1 MDYTKE
7 QVFQLFVEK
16 LSGSISPEEEHVLAQ
31 RLSSDPVF
39 RGQWQ
44 SLEEKATELGVKE
57 FLSELDADADLREL
71 KERRAPA
78 TRVPAYGPAPVR
90 RIGLKKTLSAAA
102 ILLLLGAGG
111 WMFFTR
117 KEKVQDRGRIAQL
130 VKEGQ
135 QSVSLSLNSGRTVD
149 LGKANAGKSIS
160 LGNTTLNAGAD
171 ALQYKSGDTTI
182 STLSVPPG
190 ATYKIVLSDGTEV
203 WLNADTR
210 LRFPLKFPR
219 ASREVTVEGEA
230 YFKVAKEVSAPFI
243 VHTPLTDVRVLGT
256 SFNINTYKKGQ
267 VRTALVEGKVMT
279 QCPDGRHVALNPGY
293 VAEYRVQDGFSS
305 TTFEQEDELS
315 WINGVY
321 YFHDMPVESLVNL
334 AARCYGLHI
343 ILDKEKFAGQSLTG
357 VLEMGKLPE
366 FLNDLATTAHIKYY
380 YSNKDLYLEK

>member
-16 LSGSISPEEEHVLAQ
+16 LSGSISPEEEHALAQ

-57 FLSELDADADLREL
+57 FLSGLDADAGLQEL
-71 KERRAPA
+71 KTRRI
-78 TRVPAYGPAPVR
+78 PAPIR
-90 RIGLKKTLSAAA
+90 RINLKKTLGAAA
-102 ILLLLGAGG
+102 ILLLLAAGG
-111 WMFFTR
+111 WMFFTK
-117 KEKVQDRGRIAQL
+117 KEKVEDRGKIAQL
-130 VKEGQ
+130 VKERQ
-135 QSVSLSLNSGRTVD
+135 QSVSLALNGGRTVD
-149 LGKANAGKSIS
+149 LGKANAGRSIA

-171 ALQYKSGDTTI
+171 ALQYTSGDTTI
-182 STLSVPPG
+182 STLLVPPG

-219 ASREVTVEGEA
+219 ASREVTVKGEA
-230 YFKVAKEVSAPFI
+230 YFKVAGDARAPFI

-256 SFNINTYKKGQ
+256 SFNVNTYEKGQ
-267 VRTALVEGKVMT
+267 VRTALVEGKVVT
-279 QCPDGRHVALNPGY
+279 QCSDGRHVALSPGY
-293 VAEYRVQDGFSS
+293 VAEYHEQNGFSS

-321 YFHDMPVESLVNL
+321 YFHDMPVENLVSL

>member
-31 RLSSDPVF
+31 RLSSDPFF

-44 SLEEKATELGVKE
+44 SLEDKATELGVKE
-57 FLSELDADADLREL
+57 FLSGLDADADLREL
-71 KERRAPA
+71 K
-78 TRVPAYGPAPVR
+78 TRHILAADNTPIR
-90 RIGLKKTLSAAA
+90 RIALKKTLGAAA
-102 ILLLLGAGG
+102 ILLLLAAGG
-111 WMFFTR
+111 WMFFTK
-117 KEKVQDRGRIAQL
+117 KEKVEDRGRIAQL
-130 VKEGQ
+130 VKERQ
-135 QSVSLSLNSGRTVD
+135 QSVSLVLNGGRTVD
-149 LGKANAGKSIS
+149 LGKANAGKSIA
-160 LGNTTLNAGAD
+160 LGNTTLNTGAD
-171 ALQYKSGDTTI
+171 ALQYTSGDTSI

-230 YFKVAKEVSAPFI
+230 YFKVAGNAHAPFI
-243 VHTPLTDVRVLGT
+243 VHTPLTDVKVLGT
-256 SFNINTYKKGQ
+256 SFNVNTYEKGH
-267 VRTALVEGKVMT
+267 VRTALVEGKVVT
-279 QCPDGRHVALNPGY
+279 QCPDGRHVALSPGY
-293 VAEYRVQDGFSS
+293 AAEYHVQNGFSS
-305 TTFEQEDELS
+305 STFEQDDELS
-315 WINGVY
+315 WMNGIY
-321 YFHDMPVESLVNL
+321 YFHDMPVESLVRL
-334 AARCYGLHI
+334 AARCYGLNI

-380 YSNKDLYLEK
+380 YSNKDLYLE